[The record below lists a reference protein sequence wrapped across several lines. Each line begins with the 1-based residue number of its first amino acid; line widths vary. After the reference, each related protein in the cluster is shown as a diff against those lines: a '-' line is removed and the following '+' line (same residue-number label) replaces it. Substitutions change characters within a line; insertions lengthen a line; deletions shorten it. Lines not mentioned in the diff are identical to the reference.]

1 IIFARNTHH
10 AAFIAERFDAN
21 YPEYRGQFARVVTHQ
36 TAYAQNL
43 IDDFSVKDQAPH
55 IAISV
60 DMLDTGI
67 DIPEIVNLVFFKP
80 VYSKTK
86 FWQML
91 GRGTR
96 LCPDLFGPG
105 QDKRDF
111 YVFDCCQNFEYF
123 GQNPPDADGALAESL
138 TERLFKAK
146 LELVCR
152 LDERQ
157 PAGAPPDGDGTR
169 TEAGL
174 RWDVVRELHSRIRG
188 MTIENI
194 MVRPHRRLVET
205 YSDLDRWRT
214 LTPEAAE
221 EIGTL
226 AGLPSQ
232 VRDED
237 EVAKRFDLIVL
248 RLQLSRLTAE
258 PGYRRLRQQVQEIA
272 AALLAQTNI
281 PAVREQREIL
291 EAVAGDEWWQD
302 VTLPMLEHLRRR
314 VRHLMRLVEKSKQA
328 LVYTDFVDELGEI
341 TEVPFE
347 EFSVASDLERFR
359 AKVRS
364 HLRTNQDHVTLQKV
378 RRNRQLTP
386 TDLAELER
394 MLADCGDEAQ
404 IEEARQAANGLGRF
418 IRSLVGLDREA
429 AKEAFGEFL
438 HDRRW
443 TANQIQFIDMVINH
457 LTENGVMEPSRLY
470 EAPFTDLAQ
479 HGPESLFAPAEV
491 ESLVTILRKIEQTT
505 EPATAAA

>member
-1 IIFARNTHH
+1 
-10 AAFIAERFDAN
+10 
-21 YPEYRGQFARVVTHQ
+21 
-36 TAYAQNL
+36 
-43 IDDFSVKDQAPH
+43 
-55 IAISV
+55 
-60 DMLDTGI
+60 M
-67 DIPEIVNLVFFKP
+67 
-80 VYSKTK
+80 
-86 FWQML
+86 
-91 GRGTR
+91 
-96 LCPDLFGPG
+96 
-105 QDKRDF
+105 
-111 YVFDCCQNFEYF
+111 
-123 GQNPPDADGALAESL
+123 
-138 TERLFKAK
+138 
-146 LELVCR
+146 LELV
-152 LDERQ
+152 
-157 PAGAPPDGDGTR
+157 
-169 TEAGL
+169 
-174 RWDVVRELHSRIRG
+174 
-188 MTIENI
+188 
-194 MVRPHRRLVET
+194 
-205 YSDLDRWRT
+205 
-214 LTPEAAE
+214 
-221 EIGTL
+221 
-226 AGLPSQ
+226 
-232 VRDED
+232 
-237 EVAKRFDLIVL
+237 
-248 RLQLSRLTAE
+248 
-258 PGYRRLRQQVQEIA
+258 
-272 AALLAQTNI
+272 
-281 PAVREQREIL
+281 
-291 EAVAGDEWWQD
+291 
-302 VTLPMLEHLRRR
+302 RRR
-314 VRHLMRLVEKSKQA
+314 VRHLVRLVEKSKRA